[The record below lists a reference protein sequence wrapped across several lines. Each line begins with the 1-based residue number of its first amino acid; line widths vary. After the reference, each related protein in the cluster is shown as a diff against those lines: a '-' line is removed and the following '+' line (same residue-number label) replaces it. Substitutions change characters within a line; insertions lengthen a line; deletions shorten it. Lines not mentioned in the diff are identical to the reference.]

1 VVRVFYRGYPHVKTT
16 AWLAGQLFTDGV
28 TEFDFNVDGIRFAD
42 MFHLSYEVIQVKAEE
57 RIEKCMKTK
66 KKVK

>member
-1 VVRVFYRGYPHVKTT
+1 MVKVFYRGYPHVKPN
-16 AWLAGQLFTDGV
+16 AWLGDTLFVEGV
-28 TEFDFNVDGIRFAD
+28 AEFDFNVDGIRVAEQY
-42 MFHLSYEVIQVKAEE
+42 HLSYEVIQVKAEE